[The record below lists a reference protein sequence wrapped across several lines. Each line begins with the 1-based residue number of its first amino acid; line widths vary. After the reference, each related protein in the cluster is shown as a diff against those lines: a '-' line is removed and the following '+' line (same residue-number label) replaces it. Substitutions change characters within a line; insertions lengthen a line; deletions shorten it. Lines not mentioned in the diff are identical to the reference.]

1 MQGKLGCVPDV
12 ALSSGCPR
20 KDRQKR
26 RESSA
31 RTSIKAKTPGSMR
44 SLQNLPKC
52 RGFFQPKQANHNQ
65 NTKAQTGETKPKP
78 THSLQ
83 APANAEQNEPSQ
95 TGLDGKEHRS
105 SCSLGEAW
113 GLQTRQPKP
122 KSEPFD
128 AKTKPKPKA
137 PAKPRAKVKPDANQ
151 AKLKF

>member
-1 MQGKLGCVPDV
+1 MCTRCGLKQWVSSEGPTEAARKQCPHQYKGKDPWIH
-12 ALSSGCPR
+12 AIIAKFAP
-20 KDRQKR
+20 
-26 RESSA
+26 SA
-31 RTSIKAKTPGSMR
+31 G
-44 SLQNLPKC
+44 
-52 RGFFQPKQANHNQ
+52 GFFQPKQANHNQ

-83 APANAEQNEPSQ
+83 APANAEHNEPSQ

-128 AKTKPKPKA
+128 AKMPKPKA